1 MDETKFFTIEQTAKF
16 FGVSEPTIC
25 EWLKRCELIASL
37 RGNQL
42 VVGADEIARMLSIY
56 PERQPMGLDSGVGR
70 VVRLKRIVTTEN
82 RGRLPARE
90 L

>member
-1 MDETKFFTIEQTAKF
+1 MAEQYFTITQTAAFLQVPQAK
-16 FGVSEPTIC
+16 IC